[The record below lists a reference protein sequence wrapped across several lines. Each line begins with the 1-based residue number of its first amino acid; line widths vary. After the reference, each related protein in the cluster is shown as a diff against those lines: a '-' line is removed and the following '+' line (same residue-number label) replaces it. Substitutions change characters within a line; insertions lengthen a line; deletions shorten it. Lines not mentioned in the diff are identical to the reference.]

1 MQRYSVLFLTTF
13 CLNKWE
19 NVYAFPLFQVSAR
32 VITML
37 HSVAAVIG
45 LSLCLRMNRRMGLKI
60 KNRRSKRSGHFSVLI
75 SQKGNIVLYMGMVP
89 RVKCKCPVAAVYFKN
104 HLWLSVIYARAL
116 PLKWSLSVLLF
127 RKSDFLLNRCFVIF
141 SPCPLLS
148 SSDFR
153 IAQHL
158 NRHALI

>member
-1 MQRYSVLFLTTF
+1 MRKRIRLF
-13 CLNKWE
+13 
-19 NVYAFPLFQVSAR
+19 LFQVRRAR
-32 VITML
+32 HHT
-37 HSVAAVIG
+37 AAF
-45 LSLCLRMNRRMGLKI
+45 
-60 KNRRSKRSGHFSVLI
+60 RRSCHWTITLFKDEPENGTQDQKQKKQKQWPFLRVDFSKRESC
-75 SQKGNIVLYMGMVP
+75 VLYMGMVP
-89 RVKCKCPVAAVYFKN
+89 RVKCKCPVAAVYIKN

-127 RKSDFLLNRCFVIF
+127 RKSDFLLNCCFVIF

-158 NRHALI
+158 YRHALI